1 MRIKKTFLFTL
12 LTLFF
17 ISRLYSQ
24 NLYLKINGK
33 DSLETKLLD
42 SLDYNKSFKDFK
54 SLQKEID
61 TTFKKVQRLGFIESS
76 ILFTK
81 KNNDSTYISTFDLNK
96 KYYTI
101 YIYRKK
107 TPFSDDILEP
117 ISQDLNDSY
126 FVLEMSKLEN
136 TLNYLNSKLSENG
149 LPFASLQ
156 LTNLKKRDKH
166 NLQAD
171 LITSSNKKRTINNI
185 VIKGYEKF
193 PKTYLKHFLKI
204 KQGYNFNLNAIKQK
218 TELINNLP
226 FANQVRP
233 PEVLFSKDSTS
244 LYLYLEK
251 VKSNSFDGFL
261 GFGTNETTNKL
272 EFDGYLNLNLVN
284 SLNFGEKFQLNYK
297 SDESDQKTF
306 DVKITLPYLFGSP
319 LGTELQLNIFKKDS
333 SFTTVSQSANLFYQ
347 FNAQQKLFLGIDAI
361 QSNNLLETENFQDN
375 IQDINTSFYNIK
387 YEYIKPQNYNYLFP
401 INFSLQTK
409 FGFGNRTFE
418 NEKESQQLIE
428 LETFKII
435 NLNKSNSVFLRLSSK
450 TLLSDNLF
458 DNELLRFGGINSI
471 RGFEENTLLSSTYAV
486 LNTEYRYQLNNNIYL
501 HSIIDAAYLENDIT
515 SSKEKL
521 FGFGFGFGLLTKAGL
536 LKFNYANGKTEDQQF
551 KLSNSKIHL
560 SLNARF

>member
-1 MRIKKTFLFTL
+1 MRIKKSFLFTILSL
-12 LTLFF
+12 LLITGLH
-17 ISRLYSQ
+17 SQ
-24 NLYLKINGK
+24 NLYLTINGK
-33 DSLETKLLD
+33 DSLETKFID
-42 SLDYNKSFKDFK
+42 SLNYSRSFKDFK
-54 SLQKEID
+54 TLQKEID
-61 TTFKKVQRLGFIESS
+61 TTFQKIQRLGFLESS
-76 ILFTK
+76 IEVTK
-81 KNNDSTYISTFDLNK
+81 KINDSTYASTFNLNK

-107 TPFSDDILEP
+107 SPFSDDIIKS
-117 ISQDLNDSY
+117 ISKEYTDLY
-126 FVLEMSKLEN
+126 FILDINKLEY
-136 TLNYLNSKLSENG
+136 TLNYLNAALSENG

-156 LTNLKKRDKH
+156 LTNFKKRGEHD
-166 NLQAD
+166 LQAD
-171 LITSSNKKRTINNI
+171 LVTSSNTKRSINNI

-193 PKTYLKHFLKI
+193 PKAYIKHFLKI
-204 KQGYNFNLNAIKQK
+204 KRNENFNLAAIKQK
-218 TELINNLP
+218 ASLISNLR

-284 SLNFGEKFQLNYK
+284 SLNFGETFQLNYK
-297 SDESDQKTF
+297 SDESEQKTF
-306 DVKITLPYLFGSP
+306 DVKVTLPYLFGSP

-361 QSNNLLETENFQDN
+361 QSNNLLDESDFQNN
-375 IQDINTSFYNIK
+375 IQDIKTSFYNVK
-387 YEYIKPQNYNYLFP
+387 YEYIKLQNFNVLFP
-401 INFSLQTK
+401 VSFSLQTK
-409 FGFGNRTFE
+409 IGFGNRTFE
-418 NEKESQQLIE
+418 NEKESQQFLE
-428 LETFKII
+428 LETFKIL
-435 NLNKSNSVFLRLSSK
+435 NLNKSNSVFLKLNSK
-450 TLLSDNLF
+450 ALVSDNLF
-458 DNELLRFGGINSI
+458 NNELLRFGGINSI
-471 RGFEENTLLSSTYAV
+471 RGFEENTLLASTYAV
-486 LNTEYRYQLNNNIYL
+486 LNTEYRYQLNNNIYI